1 MRIIAG
7 KYRRRILLTSPGQ
20 TTRPI
25 TDRVKESLFENIEKR
40 LIGAR
45 IADVFAGTG
54 TIGMEALSRGASCV
68 TFIEKD
74 RVALQLLRQNIAAL
88 KCEDETLVWPADV
101 LRCSFRPK
109 GKKAPAFVPFQ
120 AIFFDPPYAMVPSMV
135 EGSPL
140 WLSLSRLARPDVST
154 EGATLVLR
162 VPERAKY
169 DIPPQWVVDWSLETS
184 NMKID
189 ICRRVSDAIPQDAE
203 IAADEIA
210 DDSTEDGDADGGT
223 ETGSSS

>member
-7 KYRRRILLTSPGQ
+7 NFRRRILLTSPGQ

-40 LIGAR
+40 IIGANV
-45 IADVFAGTG
+45 ADIFAGTG
-54 TIGMEALSRGASCV
+54 TMGLESLSRGANRV

-74 RVALQLLRQNIAAL
+74 KVALQLLRQNVEAL
-88 KCEDETLVWPADV
+88 KCESECLIWPADV

-109 GKKAPAFVPFQ
+109 GKKAPGFSPFQ
-120 AIFFDPPYAMVPSMV
+120 VIFFDPPYKMVPSMT

-140 WLSLSRLARPDVST
+140 WLALNRLARDDVSSD
-154 EGATLVLR
+154 GATLILR
-162 VPERAKY
+162 VPERAEY
-169 DIPPQWVVDWSLETS
+169 EVPPQWSVDWSLEMS

-189 ICRRVSDAIPQDAE
+189 ICRRISATPQSAP
-203 IAADEIA
+203 
-210 DDSTEDGDADGGT
+210 
-223 ETGSSS
+223 

>member
-40 LIGAR
+40 LVGAR
-45 IADVFAGTG
+45 VADIFAGTG

-88 KCEDETLVWPADV
+88 KCEAETMVWPADV

-109 GKKAPAFVPFQ
+109 GKKAPAFFPFQ

-140 WLSLSRLARPDVST
+140 WLALSRLARPDVSS

-162 VPERAKY
+162 VPERSKY
-169 DIPPQWVVDWSLETS
+169 DIPPQWAVDWSLEMS

-189 ICRRVSDAIPQDAE
+189 ICRKVSDAVSQE
-203 IAADEIA
+203 TESVEEIA
-210 DDSTEDGDADGGT
+210 DGTGEDVGD
-223 ETGSSS
+223 EPGSDANS